1 MKLLNKVLH
10 ILAVAG
16 SVAAIVFLFF
26 SFADVTV
33 AGKESSIAGSLMLF
47 RSSLADGTKMFV
59 SSKLVFVML
68 LNLIAL
74 IYSGLSFSGKFKSTR
89 FVAAGFAL
97 ANAIYTLVYVLK
109 TPAAFLDLRAV
120 KGMTAVAYGSGLYL
134 MFAGICVAAV
144 AGIAYLFLDDY
155 IIAKET
161 GSATIIKKVVT
172 FLKDYKSEAKK
183 IVWPDVKS
191 VVKNTIIVLIIC
203 GIVGIFIWAVDF
215 GLSKLLG
222 LLWG

>member
-26 SFADVTV
+26 SFADVTNA
-33 AGKESSIAGSLMLF
+33 AGTESSIAGSLMLF
-47 RSSLADGTKMFV
+47 RSSLADGTKMAT
-59 SSKLVFVML
+59 SSKLVFVMM

-74 IYSGLSFSGKFKSTR
+74 IYSALSFGKKFKSTR
-89 FVAAGFAL
+89 FIAAGFAL
-97 ANAIYTLVYVLK
+97 ANAIYTLVYVCK
-109 TPAAFLDLRAV
+109 TPKAFLDLRTVDAV
-120 KGMTAVAYGSGLYL
+120 SISYGTGLYL
-134 MFAGICVAAV
+134 MFAAICLAAV

-161 GSATIIKKVVT
+161 GSATITKKVIT
-172 FLKDYKSEAKK
+172 FLKDYKSEIHK
-183 IVWPDVKS
+183 IVWPDVKT

-203 GIVGIFIWAVDF
+203 GLVGIFVWLADF
-215 GLSKLLG
+215 GLSKLLE
-222 LLWG
+222 LL